1 VGSIWH
7 GRKKALDCFSFPT
20 TKGFTI
26 MQNMAYFHTGQIF
39 SIAKK
44 AYNKS
49 ISQTQQNKPSD
60 DALVAIVFA
69 VLTLEAVMSQVI
81 HMAKSFANMSPKI
94 GMFADFLNQLDDAR
108 TNLKY
113 KYFLAHWLLCDKK
126 LSRGAKLYQDFS
138 LLIDIRNALVHL
150 KPDKVSVES
159 KIDNLLKKLND
170 RKLLSDGFIPCYN
183 SGRRAIWVF
192 YISNSNVAKWACN
205 TAVSMIEGFW
215 KETPDDKVKQFFETI
230 AGVRSFKPLD

>member
-1 VGSIWH
+1 
-7 GRKKALDCFSFPT
+7 
-20 TKGFTI
+20 

-39 SIAKK
+39 SIAKE

-81 HMAKSFANMSPKI
+81 HMAKSFAKMSPKI
-94 GMFADFLNQLDDAR
+94 DMFADFLNQLDSAR
-108 TNLKY
+108 TNLKD

-150 KPDKVSVES
+150 KPDKVSVKN
-159 KIDNLLKKLND
+159 KIDNLLKRLDD
-170 RKLLSDGFIPCYN
+170 RNLLSEGFLPRYK
-183 SGRRAIWVF
+183 SGERAIWVF

-230 AGVRSFKPLD
+230 AGIRSFQPLD